1 MKKANNFQIAKAQPQ
16 GVAQLL
22 LNFLPISVW
31 HLVIKVLLMKKSIYE
46 VEDVKWLSVYVKCS
60 LGSTLTYIKFLRILF
75 LHTQK

>member
-31 HLVIKVLLMKKSIYE
+31 HLVIKVLLMKKE
-46 VEDVKWLSVYVKCS
+46 
-60 LGSTLTYIKFLRILF
+60 YI
-75 LHTQK
+75 